1 MIVRAEE
8 EKEGTN
14 ESVGDSDDV
23 VVSTRSSSARTVV
36 LGGEEVGRISSE
48 GLVGLGSGGLVD
60 RRVGVGGGENG

>member
-1 MIVRAEE
+1 VIVRAEE